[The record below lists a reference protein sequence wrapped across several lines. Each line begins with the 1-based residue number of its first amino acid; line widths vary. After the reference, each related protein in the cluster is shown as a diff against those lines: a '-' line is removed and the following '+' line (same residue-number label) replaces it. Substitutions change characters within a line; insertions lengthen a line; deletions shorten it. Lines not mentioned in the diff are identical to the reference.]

1 MNIITQI
8 FWQNKFWRK
17 AAVDG
22 VRKKWSAMTDN
33 EKCLADEGL
42 YETELQEKIDA
53 EKTELPFG
61 D

>member
-1 MNIITQI
+1 
-8 FWQNKFWRK
+8 
-17 AAVDG
+17 
-22 VRKKWSAMTDN
+22 MTDN

-53 EKTELPFG
+53 EKIELPFG